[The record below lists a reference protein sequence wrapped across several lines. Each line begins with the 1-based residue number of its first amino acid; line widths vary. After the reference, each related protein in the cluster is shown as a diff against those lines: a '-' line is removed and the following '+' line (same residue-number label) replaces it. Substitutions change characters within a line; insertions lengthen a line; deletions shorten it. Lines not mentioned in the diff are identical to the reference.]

1 MSTSVGAAGCPASES
16 GRATT
21 FLGMVALR
29 QAWLLAV
36 NDLRQEARDL
46 ELILTSSFF
55 SLVVLIMLGM
65 SFSALGVSSQPL
77 AVPGMLWL
85 SVAFVGA
92 LTLGRIFT
100 REREFDT
107 LRALLVAPV
116 ERVSIY
122 LAKAFVTLVILL
134 GCSLITVLGLTL
146 LFPAAQPFADRPVA
160 TAALVLMGCTAY
172 AGVGTLFAAGLAS
185 SSGKN
190 VLLSVILYPLTMPS
204 LLFALVATRSLLEGH
219 ESFSTYL
226 GQLTATNIL
235 AFVVGAWL
243 FEPVLVGVPQKRRG
257 TARAARRRR

>member
-1 MSTSVGAAGCPASES
+1 
-16 GRATT
+16 
-21 FLGMVALR
+21 MVALR

-36 NDLRQEARDL
+36 NDLRQEARDF
-46 ELILTSSFF
+46 ELILTAGFF
-55 SLVVLIMLGM
+55 TLVVLIMLGM
-65 SFSALGVSSQPL
+65 SFSALSPSAQPM

-92 LTLGRIFT
+92 LTLSRIFN

-122 LAKAFVTLVILL
+122 LAKAFVTLVVLL
-134 GCSLITVLGLTL
+134 GCCAITVPGLAL
-146 LFPAAQPFADRPVA
+146 LFPAASPFADRPLE
-160 TAALVLMGCTAY
+160 TFALVVMGCTAY
-172 AGVGTLFAAGLAS
+172 AGVGTLFAAGLAT

-219 ESFSTYL
+219 DSFSTYL
-226 GQLTATNIL
+226 GQLAATNIL

-243 FEPVLVGVPQKRRG
+243 FEPVLVGVPKQSRRRPSGRRG
-257 TARAARRRR
+257 GSSQRPR

>member
-1 MSTSVGAAGCPASES
+1 
-16 GRATT
+16 
-21 FLGMVALR
+21 MVALR

-46 ELILTSSFF
+46 ELVLTSTFF

-65 SFSALGVSSQPL
+65 SFSAIGVSAQPL
-77 AVPGMLWL
+77 AIPGMLWL

-107 LRALLVAPV
+107 LRAVLVAPV

-122 LAKAFVTLVILL
+122 LAKAFVTMVILL
-134 GCSLITVLGLTL
+134 GCCLITVPGLTL
-146 LFPAAQPFADRPVA
+146 LFPGAAPFADRPLE
-160 TAALVLMGCTAY
+160 TFALVVMGCTAY

-219 ESFSTYL
+219 ESFTTYL

-243 FEPVLVGVPQKRRG
+243 FEPVLVGVPQQRRG
-257 TARAARRRR
+257 AARAGRRRR

>member
-1 MSTSVGAAGCPASES
+1 MTAE
-16 GRATT
+16 ATARVT
-21 FLGMVALR
+21 TPLSMVALR

-46 ELILTSSFF
+46 ELVLTSSFF

-65 SFSALGVSSQPL
+65 SFSTLGPSSQTL

-134 GCSLITVLGLTL
+134 GCCLITVPGLTL
-146 LFPAAQPFADRPVA
+146 LFPAAAPFAERPLE
-160 TAALVLMGCTAY
+160 TAALVVMGCTAY
-172 AGVGTLFAAGLAS
+172 AGIGTLFAAGLAS

-204 LLFALVATRSLLEGH
+204 LLFALVATRALLEGH
-219 ESFSTYL
+219 EAFSTYL
-226 GQLTATNIL
+226 GQLSATNVL

-243 FEPVLVGVPQKRRG
+243 FEPVLVGVPQQRG
-257 TARAARRRR
+257 GARRAARRKR

>member
-1 MSTSVGAAGCPASES
+1 MRDTALTLPGARRGPH
-16 GRATT
+16 ATT
-21 FLGMVALR
+21 VLGMVALR

-46 ELILTSSFF
+46 ELVLTASFF
-55 SLVVLIMLGM
+55 TLVVLIMLGM
-65 SFSALGVSSQPL
+65 SFSALGVSAQPL

-92 LTLGRIFT
+92 LTLSRIFN

-107 LRALLVAPV
+107 LRAMLVAPV

-134 GCSLITVLGLTL
+134 GCCCITVPGLAL
-146 LFPAAQPFADRPVA
+146 LFPAAQPFADRPLE
-160 TAALVLMGCTAY
+160 TAALVVMGCTAY

-219 ESFSTYL
+219 ASFTTYL
-226 GQLTATNIL
+226 GQLTATNVL

-243 FEPVLVGVPQKRRG
+243 FEPVLVGVPQQRSARR
-257 TARAARRRR
+257 ALRRRR

>member
-1 MSTSVGAAGCPASES
+1 
-16 GRATT
+16 
-21 FLGMVALR
+21 MVALR

-46 ELILTSSFF
+46 ELVLTAGFF
-55 SLVVLIMLGM
+55 TLVVLIMLGM
-65 SFSALGVSSQPL
+65 SFSALGLSAQPL
-77 AVPGMLWL
+77 AIPGMLWL

-107 LRALLVAPV
+107 LRALLVGPV

-122 LAKAFVTLVILL
+122 LAKAFVTLVVLL
-134 GCSLITVLGLTL
+134 GCCLITVPGLTL
-146 LFPAAQPFADRPVA
+146 LFPAASPFAERPLD
-160 TAALVLMGCTAY
+160 TFLLVLMGCTAY
-172 AGVGTLFAAGLAS
+172 AGVGTLFAAGLAT

-219 ESFSTYL
+219 ESFPTYL
-226 GQLTATNIL
+226 GQLAATNVL

-243 FEPVLVGVPQKRRG
+243 FEPVLVGVPKHSARGSRRG
-257 TARAARRRR
+257 SQRRR